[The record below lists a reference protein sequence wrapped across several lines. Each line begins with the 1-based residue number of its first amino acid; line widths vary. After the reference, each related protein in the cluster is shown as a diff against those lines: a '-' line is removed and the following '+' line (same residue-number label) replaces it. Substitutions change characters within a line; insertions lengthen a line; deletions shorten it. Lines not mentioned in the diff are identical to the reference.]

1 MFFEKFVY
9 EILLFVC
16 CDWFKDNLVL
26 LKVVL
31 WIGLGIV
38 IGGLGLVVGVVVGLY
53 NLKGVFLEVVGRV
66 YVWGMIKF
74 KKVIKEDIKEVLKK
88 VKFYLVKKKE
98 GYFEE
103 NDDYCIF

>member
-1 MFFEKFVY
+1 MF
-9 EILLFVC
+9 
-16 CDWFKDNLVL
+16 
-26 LKVVL
+26 
-31 WIGLGIV
+31 GIV

-53 NLKGVFLEVVGRV
+53 NFKGVFLEVVGSV

-98 GYFEE
+98 DYFEE
-103 NDDYCIF
+103 NGDYCIF